1 MNQEAFCWAKE
12 RGYKIGLASVE
23 LLQVVKDKLETRKI
37 RREIQSEF
45 FNKYFSSFTYLKDGF
60 IDKPG
65 SIIIIARPRPAHT
78 IDVEFMGKRKRFVFP
93 PTYVKYKDVFNEV
106 LVDFKHSLGIDKYQA
121 SLINAPLKSL
131 AVHTGLAAYGKNNIT
146 YIPEFGSYFQLIG
159 IVTNIPAE
167 KKNGGQDGKE
177 IMAERCQTC
186 QACLQAC
193 PLQAIS
199 SERFLLFAEK
209 CYVSY
214 SESPE
219 PFPSGMISP
228 SPDCLIGCLKCQEV
242 CPMNKGKLR
251 YEDTGI
257 YFTAAESEVII
268 NNGTSS
274 PRWKEIKGKLE
285 SLGLSEDYLIQLRN
299 LRQLLSG

>member
-1 MNQEAFCWAKE
+1 MKQEIIAWAKE
-12 RGYKIGLASVE
+12 RGYKVKLSSIE
-23 LLQVVKDKLETRKI
+23 LLQVVLDKLERRTI
-37 RREIQSEF
+37 SREIQVDF
-45 FNKYFSSFTYLKDGF
+45 FARYFSSFTRWQD
-60 IDKPG
+60 PG
-65 SIIIIARPRPAHT
+65 INGASSIIIIAKPRPAHT
-78 IDVEFMGKRKRFVFP
+78 FKVEFRGKIRRFIFP
-93 PTYVKYKDVFNEV
+93 PTYVRYQETFNEV
-106 LVDFKHSLGIDKYQA
+106 LTDFKQHFEKDKFQITLL
-121 SLINAPLKSL
+121 SAPLKSL
-131 AVHTGLAAYGKNNIT
+131 AVHTGLVAYGQNNLT
-146 YIPEFGSYFQLIG
+146 YIPDFGSYFQLIG
-159 IVTNIPAE
+159 IVTNLPVAQ
-167 KKNGGQDGKE
+167 NDQDLNRQE
-177 IMAERCQTC
+177 VMAERCQTC
-186 QACLQAC
+186 QACVLAC

-219 PFPSGMISP
+219 PLPPGMKSP
-228 SPDCLIGCLKCQEV
+228 SPDCIIGCLKCQEV

-274 PRWKEIKGKLE
+274 PLWKEIKGKLE

-299 LRQLLSG
+299 LRHLLLD